1 MGAVRCATWSPEMP
15 FEGMN
20 SGNVN
25 KNSFVLRVGT
35 NMRRRNNGFLSEG
48 NAPTWGRWRK
58 FGSF

>member
-35 NMRRRNNGFLSEG
+35 NMRRWNNGFLSEG